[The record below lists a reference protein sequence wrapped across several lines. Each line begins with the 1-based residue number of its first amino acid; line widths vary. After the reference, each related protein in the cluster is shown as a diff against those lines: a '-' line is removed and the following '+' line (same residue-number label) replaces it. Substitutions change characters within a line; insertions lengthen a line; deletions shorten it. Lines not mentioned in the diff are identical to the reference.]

1 MRGLL
6 LVILILLPLTA
17 FADGDVV
24 EKDDFTLST
33 EVKGTS
39 PVMFTTAKDVSG
51 VYGELTGDL
60 SLTIDDA
67 TGTGSAS
74 LGVELKTNLKEAVDL
89 KLTGTALT
97 RLDDN
102 DALTDE
108 TVTLKA
114 SSDGSL
120 SADFPSAAIDAGIPD
135 GSSGFI
141 LFEESD
147 THESGQRTIW
157 YPIELTAEMGQ
168 ATAGKYKAFLRI
180 EVVGN
185 L

>member
-1 MRGLL
+1 MRRLL

-33 EVKGTS
+33 GVKGTS
-39 PVMFTTAKDVSG
+39 PVMFTTAKNEG
-51 VYGELTGDL
+51 VYDELPGDL
-60 SLTIDDA
+60 SLTIDDT
-67 TGTGSAS
+67 TGAGSAS
-74 LGVELKTNLKEAVDL
+74 LGVELKTNLKESVDL

-114 SSDGSL
+114 SSDGNL
-120 SADFPSAAIDAGIPD
+120 SADFTSAATEAGIPD
-135 GSSGFI
+135 GSSGSI

-168 ATAGKYKAFLRI
+168 ATAGEYKAFLRI

>member
-1 MRGLL
+1 MSVL
-6 LVILILLPLTA
+6 
-17 FADGDVV
+17 
-24 EKDDFTLST
+24 
-33 EVKGTS
+33 
-39 PVMFTTAKDVSG
+39 
-51 VYGELTGDL
+51 
-60 SLTIDDA
+60 
-67 TGTGSAS
+67 
-74 LGVELKTNLKEAVDL
+74 
-89 KLTGTALT
+89 ALT

-114 SSDGSL
+114 SSDGNL
-120 SADFPSAAIDAGIPD
+120 SADFTSAATEAGIPD
-135 GSSGFI
+135 GSSGSI

-168 ATAGKYKAFLRI
+168 ATAGEYKAFLRI